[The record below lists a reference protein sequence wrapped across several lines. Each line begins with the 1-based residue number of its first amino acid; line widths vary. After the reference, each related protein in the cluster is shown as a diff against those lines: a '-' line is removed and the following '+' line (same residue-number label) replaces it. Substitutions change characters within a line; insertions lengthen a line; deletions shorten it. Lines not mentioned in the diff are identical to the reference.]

1 MTSQSAAC
9 TETAFTIDT
18 SSIKFGPGITGEAG
32 YEIDR
37 LGASRVMVVTDPRM
51 AGSAAVNTATNSLKQ
66 ANVDF
71 AVFDRVSVEP
81 TDVSFKEAIEFAVN
95 GRFDGFLPVGGGSS
109 IDTAKAANL
118 YSTYPADFLE
128 YVNAPIGE
136 GTPVPGDLKPLVAV
150 PTTAGTGSE
159 TTGVAIFDFEELG
172 AKTGIAHRS
181 LRPDVGLV
189 DPENTRS
196 LPKMV
201 AACSG
206 FDVLCHGIESYTALS
221 FSQREAPV
229 SPVQRPTYQGANP
242 ISDVWALA
250 ALEMVGN
257 SILPAVLDPD
267 DLVARSN
274 MAMAATFAG
283 VGFGNAGVHLPH
295 GMSYAVSGLVTDYAP
310 EDYPQGKAIVPHGM
324 AVILNAPA
332 VFRYTASSNPERH
345 MRAARLLG
353 ADIAGAGP
361 EDAGDL
367 IADRLIFIL
376 KEIGVPNGLGGVGY
390 TPDDIPALVEGTLPQ
405 HRVTKLAPRATG
417 ADELT
422 ALFTDSMQLW

>member
-18 SSIKFGPGITGEAG
+18 SSIKFGPGITREAG
-32 YEIDR
+32 YELDR
-37 LGASRVMVVTDPRM
+37 LGASRVMVVTDPQM

-81 TDVSFKEAIEFAVN
+81 TDVSFKKAIEFAVN

-118 YSTYPADFLE
+118 YSTYPANFLE

-229 SPVQRPTYQGANP
+229 SPAQRPTYQGANP

-267 DLVARSN
+267 DLAARSN

>member
-1 MTSQSAAC
+1 MTNPP

-18 SSIKFGPGITGEAG
+18 SSIKFGPGITREAG
-32 YEIDR
+32 YELAR
-37 LGASRVMVVTDPRM
+37 LGSKRVLVVTDQQLT
-51 AGSAAVNTATNSLKQ
+51 ASEAVRTATDSLKQ
-66 ANVDF
+66 ANIEF
-71 AVFDRVSVEP
+71 AVFDQVSVEP
-81 TDVSFKEAIEFAVN
+81 TDSSFKEAIQFAVD
-95 GRFDGFLPVGGGSS
+95 GEFDGFLPVGGGSS

-128 YVNAPIGE
+128 YVNAPIGK
-136 GTPVPGDLKPLVAV
+136 GTPVPGDLKPLIAV

-159 TTGVAIFDFEELG
+159 TTGVAIFDYEDLG

-189 DPENTRS
+189 DPNNTRS

-206 FDVLCHGIESYTALS
+206 FDVLCHGIESYTALP
-221 FSQREAPV
+221 FSQREAPS
-229 SPVQRPTYQGANP
+229 SPAHRPAYQGSNP

-250 ALEMVGN
+250 ALEMVGS
-257 SILPAVLDPD
+257 SILLAVLDAD
-267 DLVARSN
+267 DIDARTN

-295 GMSYAVSGLVTDYAP
+295 GMSYSVSGLVKEYTP
-310 EDYPQGKAIVPHGM
+310 EGYPADKAIVPHGM

-353 ADIAGAGP
+353 ADVLGAGS
-361 EDAGDL
+361 EDAGDI
-367 IADRLIFIL
+367 IAERLVFIL
-376 KEIGVPNGLGGVGY
+376 KKIGIPNGLSGVGY
-390 TPDDIPALVEGTLPQ
+390 TVDDVPALVEGTLPQ
-405 HRVTKLAPRATG
+405 HRVTKLAPRPTG
-417 ADELT
+417 AEELT
-422 ALFTDSMQLW
+422 QLFTDSLQLW